1 MRAAERLCAL
11 GRAYC
16 LLILLTVPAG
26 VLLAAGAPRADAE
39 PAMVSVGVTD
49 SRLNDGLDWP
59 HGVALQF
66 RFRPLRA
73 WRLRPSLGIEA
84 ARDGESLVYAAVE
97 RDFAIGPCWII
108 SPGLGVGS
116 FRDGAMLE
124 LGSSLQFRSALALN
138 LASLAGVPSVLFGL
152 VGLELL
158 VRALHLGHSM
168 VTAALTLALVV
179 LPIVAVAARSALR
192 AVPDELREAGYA
204 LGATPWQVTRQ
215 VVLPAALPGILSGII
230 LAIARAFGEAAP
242 LLIVAGMTM
251 PGPSA
256 LGDPRSVLPL
266 HVLALLAEPRS
277 ATSAEALMGVVVL
290 LGTLLVLSGWA
301 MRLRHRHE
309 RRRDGPS
316 LEDPR

>member
-124 LGSSLQFRSALALN
+124 LGSSLQFRSALALSYRLHN
-138 LASLAGVPSVLFGL
+138 EWRIGLAFSHLSNGGVAERNPGTEQLSLTVSMPLPSA
-152 VGLELL
+152 
-158 VRALHLGHSM
+158 VR
-168 VTAALTLALVV
+168 
-179 LPIVAVAARSALR
+179 PRQARSASDR
-192 AVPDELREAGYA
+192 APASAVPN
-204 LGATPWQVTRQ
+204 
-215 VVLPAALPGILSGII
+215 
-230 LAIARAFGEAAP
+230 
-242 LLIVAGMTM
+242 
-251 PGPSA
+251 
-256 LGDPRSVLPL
+256 
-266 HVLALLAEPRS
+266 
-277 ATSAEALMGVVVL
+277 
-290 LGTLLVLSGWA
+290 
-301 MRLRHRHE
+301 
-309 RRRDGPS
+309 
-316 LEDPR
+316 